1 MKNWIFRLSAKLI
14 FFLCLIS
21 VYSAKAQQGVGINTT
36 GASASP
42 SAMLDVN
49 SSNKGLL
56 IPRVSLASTTDV
68 TTIPS
73 PAVSLLVYNTNPSM
87 TGGAEGFWYFNG
99 TNWVQALGPQGI
111 QGPVGATGPQG
122 LQGIQGIQ
130 GIQGTVGATGGTG
143 AAGPQGPQG
152 NVGATGAQGPQGIQ
166 GPTGPQG
173 LQGIQGVNGNTGA
186 TGAQGPQGNV
196 GATGAQ
202 GPQGIQG
209 PTGPQGL
216 QGIQGVNG
224 NTGATGPQG
233 PQGNVGATG
242 ATGPL
247 VSGTSG
253 QTLRHDGTTWVAN
266 STLYN
271 NGTNVGIGTTAPTQ
285 KLDVTGNTKV
295 SGYVVAGSATTGS
308 TTRYGKQTF
317 TNNSTLTN
325 ANTDNY
331 GYSGSIGTI
340 TIPTGASS
348 VTITKITWECDGAHD
363 DGNEEHGIWVG
374 VGSSAAG
381 ASYYG
386 WWAEVNNG
394 YHYIDW
400 HWIGTMSQTVSS
412 GSNYVY
418 IRTYDEYPTLGG
430 SDYLYVYNMKVTV
443 YYQYSIGL
451 QTGDIAASGRI
462 YANNTTAV
470 GDLAEHLEYKG
481 FVEPGIVVA
490 YVPGSDNEYVQC
502 NEPYSDH
509 IAGVISENPSVVLN
523 SSQQGPPVALAG
535 RVKVKLVAADQLIKG
550 GDFITSSAVAGL
562 GQKATQPEP
571 VIGYA
576 VKNQNP
582 GDDFVEILLQPGK
595 YYVPKSY
602 INSQLND
609 DENKQGEKPKG
620 KW

>member
-1 MKNWIFRLSAKLI
+1 MKKITNVTKIIIGKTAISLIVAFFMLLSLKGY
-14 FFLCLIS
+14 C
-21 VYSAKAQQGVGINTT
+21 QQGVAVNASGTT
-36 GASASP
+36 ADP
-42 SAMLDVN
+42 SAMLDV
-49 SSNKGLL
+49 SSASKGLL
-56 IPRVSLASTTDV
+56 IPRVSLNSTTDV

-87 TGGAEGFWYFNG
+87 TGGAVGFWYFNG
-99 TNWVQALGPQGI
+99 TNWVQAIGPQGI
-111 QGPVGATGPQG
+111 QGPVGATGAQGPQGPQGIQG

-130 GIQGTVGATGGTG
+130 G
-143 AAGPQGPQG
+143 P
-152 NVGATGAQGPQGIQ
+152 
-166 GPTGPQG
+166 
-173 LQGIQGVNGNTGA
+173 
-186 TGAQGPQGNV
+186 
-196 GATGAQ
+196 
-202 GPQGIQG
+202 
-209 PTGPQGL
+209 
-216 QGIQGVNG
+216 
-224 NTGATGPQG
+224 
-233 PQGNVGATG
+233 VGATG

-253 QTLRHDGTTWVAN
+253 QTLRHNGTTWVAN

-271 NGTNVGIGTTAPTQ
+271 DGTNVGIGTTAPTQ
-285 KLDVTGNTKV
+285 KLDVSGNAKV
-295 SGYVVAGSATTGS
+295 SGYILAGSATNGS
-308 TTRYGKQTF
+308 TTRYGKQTL
-317 TNNSTLTN
+317 TYNSTLTN

-340 TIPTGASS
+340 TIPTGATSL
-348 VTITKITWECDGAHD
+348 TITKLAWECDGAHD

-374 VGSSAAG
+374 VGSSATG

-400 HWIGTMSQTVSS
+400 HWIGTMSLTAAS

-481 FVEPGIVVA
+481 FVDPGIVVA
-490 YVPGSDNEYVQC
+490 YVPGTDNEYVQC

-535 RVKVKLVAADQLIKG
+535 RVKVKLIASDQLIKG
-550 GDFITSSAVAGL
+550 GDFITSSAQAGM
-562 GQKATQPEP
+562 GQKATKPGP

-582 GDDFVEILLQPGK
+582 GEDFVEILLQPGK
-595 YYVPKSY
+595 YYIPKSF
-602 INSQLND
+602 INSQLI
-609 DENKQGEKPKG
+609 DEENQQGEKPRG